1 MKFGG
6 KTLVY
11 FSKTSN
17 STRPSNLCY
26 FEIFEKLTP
35 PFFVFFFQ
43 IALEIMLLP
52 ILINDKAFIEVEVPS
67 IVDKWNP
74 T

>member
-1 MKFGG
+1 M
-6 KTLVY
+6 Y
-11 FSKTSN
+11 FSKTLN

-26 FEIFEKLTP
+26 FEILEKLAL
-35 PFFVFFFQ
+35 PFFVFSLQ